1 MSDMP
6 ISGAYRDPE
15 PRTFSDKDDLYSY
28 YKSRSRITPYA
39 QRETNIAVMEY
50 GIELNI
56 ATFIIAGPLIY
67 GRGTGPFHKTSIQL
81 PLLIRDSIKRQQAAY
96 IADGS
101 SSWSYVHV
109 TDFASL
115 YETII
120 SKLLNGEKLPSG
132 KAGVYFAESGNNTW
146 LEIADRIGQ
155 AGLELGTLR
164 TKVPVSLTLA
174 QAAKDITFGS
184 EFLAELGF
192 GSR

>member
-1 MSDMP
+1 MP

-15 PRTFSDKDDLYSY
+15 PHTFTDKEDLYSY

-67 GRGTGPFHKTSIQL
+67 GRGTGPFYKTSIQL
-81 PLLIRDSIKRQQAAY
+81 PFLIRDAIKRQQAAY
-96 IADGS
+96 VAGGS

-109 TDFASL
+109 VDVASL
-115 YETII
+115 YEIII
-120 SKLLNGEKLPSG
+120 SKLLKGEKLSAG
-132 KAGVYFAESGNNTW
+132 TAGVYFAESGNSTW
-146 LEIADRIGQ
+146 LEIAERIGQ
-155 AGLELGTLR
+155 TGLELGALS